1 MLAMSL
7 EFRAQ
12 MLYRR
17 KQHIASIIAVSSQT
31 SSAWNARVVHAEYA
45 EESVVLPHS
54 TSSNGTAIVPL
65 RQHKWQQILR
75 ERPRLAES
83 IQAATGW
90 RIEWIPNRC
99 ARLGFPKLTLPR
111 DGPCCYG
118 ASLMKSGWCISYSP
132 VSQQEHQLAPDED

>member
-1 MLAMSL
+1 MKLRSHDDGKIL
-7 EFRAQ
+7 EAQ
-12 MLYRR
+12 EVDQ
-17 KQHIASIIAVSSQT
+17 KGGIAEKIARS

-99 ARLGFPKLTLPR
+99 TIPHLNFSR
-111 DGPCCYG
+111 
-118 ASLMKSGWCISYSP
+118 
-132 VSQQEHQLAPDED
+132 